1 METLFIAVVI
11 AFVVY
16 GVYHVW
22 YVPPETAKKTEGVG
36 SRPVDAVK
44 QDKK

>member
-22 YVPPETAKKTEGVG
+22 YVPRETMKKSGG
-36 SRPVDAVK
+36 SRLSDFLK